1 MSIIEAIIIAIV
13 EGLTEFL
20 PVSSTGHMIIVQGL
34 LGIESNEFVKA
45 FTVIIQ
51 FGAILSVIVL
61 YWKRFFRLN
70 KDIPESAKDSF
81 ISTILYK
88 YEFYWKLLIGF
99 IPAAILGFLFNDVI
113 DNLLESVLVVAIML
127 VLGGIVMLF
136 VDKWFNR
143 PEEGPQN
150 ITYKNAFII
159 GFYQC
164 IAMIPGVSRS
174 MATIVGGMSRGLSRK
189 NAAEFS
195 FFLAVPTM
203 AAATAYKFYK
213 LIKVPDGGMFDFDFT
228 LVVDNMAALII
239 GNLVAFVVALLAIKF
254 FIGFVTKYGFKLFGW
269 YRIIVGGI
277 LLILLLTGH
286 ELAII

>member
-20 PVSSTGHMIIVQGL
+20 PVSSTGHMIIAQGL

-143 PEEGPQN
+143 PEEGHQN

>member
-277 LLILLLTGH
+277 FLILLLTGH